1 MSDTRWKAERPAQRL
16 PWWAAIAFD
25 KRFWLK
31 VWPRG
36 DCWEWRGY
44 VMPEGYGQAQD
55 ANGRITTA
63 HRIAYELA
71 KGSLPP
77 GIVPD
82 HLCRHRWCVRP
93 SHLEAVTEQVNILRG
108 VGPTA
113 QHAQQTQ
120 CVNGHPFDSANT
132 YYRKDRPGGRDC
144 RACKRQRD
152 RRYRG

>member
-55 ANGRITTA
+55 ANGHITTA

-71 KGSLPP
+71 E
-77 GIVPD
+77 GIVAAGASCPTISVGIGGVF
-82 HLCRHRWCVRP
+82 VRAT
-93 SHLEAVTEQVNILRG
+93 S
-108 VGPTA
+108 
-113 QHAQQTQ
+113 
-120 CVNGHPFDSANT
+120 
-132 YYRKDRPGGRDC
+132 
-144 RACKRQRD
+144 
-152 RRYRG
+152 RR